1 VRQRAL
7 LSSFLRLTRSARQLA
22 SFLIAAV
29 VLVTPTAARAN
40 GDPASDYLLVQNL
53 FLPFTTSI
61 DRGQVSR
68 AEALLKEAK
77 KEKYP
82 IRVALI
88 LSPSDLGTAFSLFR
102 KPQKYAEFLG
112 LELRFVYR
120 NRLLVVMPNGY
131 GYAVGGDPDP
141 KASAVLAK
149 LPPPGRDATKEVTAA
164 IRAVQALAAAD
175 GKHLTVP
182 KGGDTTTRDRITI
195 AAAATASIALLA
207 AFVLYRR
214 QRRTLAK

>member
-1 VRQRAL
+1 
-7 LSSFLRLTRSARQLA
+7 LTRSARQLA
-22 SFLIAAV
+22 LLLLIAAV
-29 VLVTPTAARAN
+29 LLSTPTAAHAN

-53 FLPFTTSI
+53 FLPFTTNI
-61 DRGQVSR
+61 DRGEVSR

-77 KEKYP
+77 KENYP

-112 LELRFVYR
+112 LELKFVYR

-149 LPPPGRDATKEVTAA
+149 LPPPGRDATKEVMAA

-182 KGGDTTTRDRITI
+182 KGGGNTTTRDRITI
-195 AAAATASIALLA
+195 AAAATAGIALIA
-207 AFVLYRR
+207 AFLLYRR
-214 QRRTLAK
+214 PRRTLAK